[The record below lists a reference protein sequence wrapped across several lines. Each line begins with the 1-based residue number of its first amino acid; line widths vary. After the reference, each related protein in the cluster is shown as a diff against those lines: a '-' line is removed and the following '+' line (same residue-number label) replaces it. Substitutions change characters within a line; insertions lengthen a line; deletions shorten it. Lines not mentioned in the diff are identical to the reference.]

1 MSRLERYLELIAALV
16 GSLILVAAA
25 VLVLHLGNNYNKEV
39 TVYSVCGDVVTFE
52 DRAGNLWEYEGKGF
66 RVGDEVILKMN
77 VNGTETYFEDDV
89 IKGVKAH

>member
-1 MSRLERYLELIAALV
+1 MSRLERMFELIWAVV
-16 GSLILVAAA
+16 GTIVLVAAA
-25 VLVLHLGNNYNKEV
+25 VAVLYWGNNYTREA
-39 TVYSVCGDVVTFE
+39 TVYSVRGNVVVFE

-66 RVGDEVILKMN
+66 RVGDEVTLKMN

>member
-1 MSRLERYLELIAALV
+1 M
-16 GSLILVAAA
+16 
-25 VLVLHLGNNYNKEV
+25 
-39 TVYSVCGDVVTFE
+39 YSVRGSVVVFE

-66 RVGDEVILKMN
+66 RVGDEVTLKMN